1 MKLNRINAYLIG
13 CGLSLAGCSSLSSQH
28 STNPTLTNPTS
39 GDLLHI
45 DNITIGHMKND
56 TSNQFTIKLA
66 LSAQSLQNIDGW
78 KIGFFM
84 PRVLDKHSGIANKSL
99 SMTVC
104 EQNSSQCSKL
114 IYQKNSF
121 TANDLSTG
129 FTSILAPK
137 DNFTLR
143 AGKRYVITLAHINTP
158 LLNYSSVPQSWFLI
172 TPNNQVINLAVSP
185 ASYQLIDYNGT
196 QIQRQVAE
204 HNQDNW
210 NDSAKLTTPL
220 NVIPSPNQIV
230 FEQHGQLTLGNQVM
244 IVDKSSF
251 NHNSES
257 FLIEYLKQEQQISRT
272 HHHTAGVKL
281 IEFSAA
287 NFTNPEAYAI
297 NITPNK
303 ILISSNTRTGGFYA
317 VQTLRQI
324 FAQYGRNIP
333 TMTINDAPR
342 FKYRGLMLDS
352 ARHYFTPNEI
362 QNLLDLMALQKLNTL
377 HWHLSDDEAFRIAL
391 SDYPQLSTIG
401 ATSGY
406 GQPLINMRIVDRNL
420 DTATSKTN
428 SQFINVATIYQGS
441 YSASEIRQLI
451 NYANARQITI
461 IPEIDIPGHSRAM
474 MKAMPDSFYDP
485 QDKSLYGGYGDD
497 TLPVCSYNQNTPLG
511 TNFTRDI
518 TAIVK
523 QVSDLFNQQTTLYQV
538 AHEVSI
544 GGDEVN
550 KNAWTKTPICQQN
563 SGYANLNA
571 LQKEHKFL
579 AQLGNSAPL
588 SAVKLSGWEEFVL
601 DDDGTLENNSANVV
615 PAQKTGHVWI
625 WQKTHP
631 TQARYAVELAN
642 HDYPTV
648 LDYASNLYFDNR
660 YTAQKE
666 EPGLYWATNYSDTA
680 AALDATSALS
690 KTTKLIATDKRQ
702 NIVGLEGALWTDVI
716 PNYEHLVYMA
726 LPKMSGL
733 AEASWSLDPDSDN
746 NSQANWQS
754 LARRLGCGSD
764 GLLHFIN
771 QTYALKYRGY
781 PNGIALEAPAL
792 CNASATNK

>member
-13 CGLSLAGCSSLSSQH
+13 CGLSLAGCSNLSSQH
-28 STNPTLTNPTS
+28 STNPTQTTPTS

-129 FTSILAPK
+129 FISILAPK

-210 NDSAKLTTPL
+210 NDSAKRTTPL
-220 NVIPSPNQIV
+220 NVIPSPNQVV

-257 FLIEYLKQEQQISRT
+257 FLVEYLKHEQQISRT

-297 NITPNK
+297 NITTNK

-324 FAQYGRNIP
+324 FVQYGRNIP

-362 QNLLDLMALQKLNTL
+362 QNLLDLMALQKLNT
-377 HWHLSDDEAFRIAL
+377 
-391 SDYPQLSTIG
+391 
-401 ATSGY
+401 
-406 GQPLINMRIVDRNL
+406 
-420 DTATSKTN
+420 
-428 SQFINVATIYQGS
+428 
-441 YSASEIRQLI
+441 
-451 NYANARQITI
+451 
-461 IPEIDIPGHSRAM
+461 
-474 MKAMPDSFYDP
+474 
-485 QDKSLYGGYGDD
+485 
-497 TLPVCSYNQNTPLG
+497 
-511 TNFTRDI
+511 
-518 TAIVK
+518 
-523 QVSDLFNQQTTLYQV
+523 
-538 AHEVSI
+538 
-544 GGDEVN
+544 
-550 KNAWTKTPICQQN
+550 
-563 SGYANLNA
+563 
-571 LQKEHKFL
+571 
-579 AQLGNSAPL
+579 
-588 SAVKLSGWEEFVL
+588 
-601 DDDGTLENNSANVV
+601 
-615 PAQKTGHVWI
+615 
-625 WQKTHP
+625 
-631 TQARYAVELAN
+631 
-642 HDYPTV
+642 
-648 LDYASNLYFDNR
+648 
-660 YTAQKE
+660 
-666 EPGLYWATNYSDTA
+666 
-680 AALDATSALS
+680 
-690 KTTKLIATDKRQ
+690 
-702 NIVGLEGALWTDVI
+702 
-716 PNYEHLVYMA
+716 
-726 LPKMSGL
+726 
-733 AEASWSLDPDSDN
+733 
-746 NSQANWQS
+746 
-754 LARRLGCGSD
+754 
-764 GLLHFIN
+764 
-771 QTYALKYRGY
+771 
-781 PNGIALEAPAL
+781 
-792 CNASATNK
+792 